1 MALARIVPYDP
12 EWPREFDAIAV
23 DIRRVLGP
31 LARRIDHIGSTAVP
45 GLAAKDVIDVQVS
58 VAALL
63 EPEAALVEP
72 LRAAGFVPLTIDR
85 DHRPPGRDG
94 PAADWAKRLMVEAPG
109 QRRLNL
115 HLRVDGRPN
124 QRYPLLFRDYLRA
137 HAEAANSY
145 ATLKRRL
152 AELSLDSGIYADIKD
167 PVTDLIMVAAEE
179 WAARTGWQPGPS
191 DG

>member
-1 MALARIVPYDP
+1 MTLARIVPYDP
-12 EWPREFDAIAV
+12 NWPDEFEAIAADV
-23 DIRRVLGP
+23 QRALGP
-31 LARRIDHIGSTAVP
+31 LALRIDHIGSTAVP

-58 VAALL
+58 VAALD
-63 EPEAALVEP
+63 PEAALVEP
-72 LRAAGFVPLTIDR
+72 LRAVGFVPHTIDR

-94 PAADWAKRLMVEAPG
+94 PAADWAKRLLVETPG
-109 QRRLNL
+109 QRRVNL

-137 HAEAANSY
+137 HDEAASSH

-152 AELSLDSGIYADIKD
+152 AELSLETGLYADVKD

-179 WAARTGWQPGPS
+179 WAARTGWHPGPS

>member
-45 GLAAKDVIDVQVS
+45 KDVIDVQVS
-58 VAALL
+58 VAAL
-63 EPEAALVEP
+63 EPEGALVEP
-72 LRAAGFVPLTIDR
+72 LRAAGFVPHTIDR

-137 HAEAANSY
+137 HAEAATSY

>member
-1 MALARIVPYDP
+1 
-12 EWPREFDAIAV
+12 
-23 DIRRVLGP
+23 
-31 LARRIDHIGSTAVP
+31 
-45 GLAAKDVIDVQVS
+45 
-58 VAALL
+58 
-63 EPEAALVEP
+63 
-72 LRAAGFVPLTIDR
+72 
-85 DHRPPGRDG
+85 
-94 PAADWAKRLMVEAPG
+94 MVEAPG

-137 HAEAANSY
+137 HREVATSC
-145 ATLKRRL
+145 ATLERRL
-152 AELSLDSGIYADIKD
+152 AELSLDPGVYADIKD

>member
-12 EWPREFDAIAV
+12 EWPRQFDAIAI
-23 DIRRVLGP
+23 DIRRVLGR

-58 VAALL
+58 VAAL
-63 EPEAALVEP
+63 EPEGALVAP
-72 LRAAGFVPLTIDR
+72 LRAAGFVPHPIDR

-94 PAADWAKRLMVEAPG
+94 AVADWAKRLMVEAPG

-137 HAEAANSY
+137 HTEAATSY

-152 AELSLDSGIYADIKD
+152 AELSLDTGVYADIKD

-179 WAARTGWQPGPS
+179 WAARTGWRPGPS

>member
-31 LARRIDHIGSTAVP
+31 LLRRIDHIGSTAVP

-58 VAALL
+58 VAAL
-63 EPEAALVEP
+63 EPEGALVEP
-72 LRAAGFVPLTIDR
+72 LRAAGFVPHTIDR

-137 HAEAANSY
+137 HAEAATSY

>member
-12 EWPREFDAIAV
+12 EWPRQFDAIAI
-23 DIRRVLGP
+23 DIRRVLGR

-58 VAALL
+58 VAAL
-63 EPEAALVEP
+63 EPEGALVAP
-72 LRAAGFVPLTIDR
+72 LGAAGFVPHTIDR

-94 PAADWAKRLMVEAPG
+94 AAADWAKRLMVEAPG

-137 HAEAANSY
+137 HTEAATSY

-152 AELSLDSGIYADIKD
+152 AELSLDTGVYADIKD

-179 WAARTGWQPGPS
+179 WAARTGWRPGPS